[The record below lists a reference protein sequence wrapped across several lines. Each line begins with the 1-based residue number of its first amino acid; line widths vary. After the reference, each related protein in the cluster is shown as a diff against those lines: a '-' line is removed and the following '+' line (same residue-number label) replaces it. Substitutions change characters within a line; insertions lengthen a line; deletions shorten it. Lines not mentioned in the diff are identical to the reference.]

1 MFATLPSPAAGLS
14 REEIADNIS
23 ASRIACWL
31 ALRVTGA
38 GGLLCVAALLAAQPW
53 LNWKIVDPRGL
64 RTQTVAEFGAD
75 DGGGGAAAAYAVD
88 PGADAA
94 ALAAAAMALLDEGRI
109 DAVEQ
114 RILPRLSKLRPPL
127 DRDRMELLRG
137 RVLLARGGRG
147 LESARIFFLRLLPRG
162 LPEAD
167 RIGDWLL
174 EAGLRQQDWNT
185 VERDCQT
192 IRRLLPHHPR
202 ANEVLGRALVKR
214 GAPRLAASH
223 LQLVLNTQTNAAL
236 LTVFGEAS
244 LRAGE
249 PEQSRG
255 ALEAAVR
262 LPDAS
267 GDAHL
272 LLARA
277 LLEKGQTEA
286 ALETLRE
293 TPAARRTPAL
303 VLFHANLLFD
313 RGQPAACRRELE
325 ALDAWRD
332 QVTVLQRR
340 EWETLRAKTAGV
352 ETEEPDDDG
361 DPETD

>member
-53 LNWKIVDPRGL
+53 LNWNIVDPRGL
-64 RTQTVAEFGAD
+64 HAQTVAEFGAD
-75 DGGGGAAAAYAVD
+75 SADADALAYAVD

-114 RILPRLSKLRPPL
+114 ILLPRLSRMRPPL

-137 RVLLARGGRG
+137 RVLLARGGHG

-162 LPEAD
+162 LPEVD

-174 EAGLRQQDWNT
+174 EVGLQQQDWNT

-192 IRRLLPHHPR
+192 IRRLLPRHPR
-202 ANEVLGRALVKR
+202 ANEMLGRALVKR
-214 GAPRLAASH
+214 GAPRQAAIH
-223 LQLVLNTQTNAAL
+223 LQLALNTQTNAAL
-236 LTVFGEAS
+236 LTVLGEAS
-244 LRAGE
+244 LRINE
-249 PEQSRG
+249 PKQAS
-255 ALEAAVR
+255 ATLEEAVR
-262 LPDAS
+262 LPDAT
-267 GDAHL
+267 GEAHL

-277 LLEKGQTEA
+277 LLEQDESDA
-286 ALETLRE
+286 AERVLRE
-293 TPAARRTPAL
+293 TPAARVTPAL
-303 VLFHANLLFD
+303 VLFHANILHA
-313 RGQPAACRRELE
+313 RGQPAACRRALA
-325 ALDAWRD
+325 ALDARRD
-332 QVTVLQRR
+332 QATALQRR
-340 EWETLRAKTAGV
+340 EWANLLAKTAGV
-352 ETEEPDDDG
+352 EEKEPGHDG
-361 DPETD
+361 DPRAD